1 MWYEL
6 PPSPDSHS
14 GGFSPTCLCLSQED
28 SPKLPCSSHSERRV
42 QSQHYYVWRDYTSI
56 LCFVSQGNRGPKRRW
71 NAGLPSTPLL
81 LRLKK
86 PDSQHILRWN
96 ASSLYSRSL
105 CTPGFICV
113 CVCFKC
119 LSIMFFPLKK
129 QKVWLSFNR
138 HEFERTLGD
147 SEGQGSLVCCSPW
160 GCRVG
165 HDLAT
170 TNILSLSTSVL
181 QGITSSP
188 VVPISESM
196 GSLRVGQTERLHF
209 LFSLWCIGEGNGNP
223 LQCSCLENPRDGGA
237 WWDAVCGVTQSRTR
251 LQWLSSSS
259 KRYQI
264 GVTYCCGRFATIMW
278 NVKGSET
285 FISLGLPASNPTVV
299 CFLSLTVSWAQLPTC
314 PGFWRAL
321 CMLPPP

>member
-1 MWYEL
+1 MWYGL
-6 PPSPDSHS
+6 PPSPDLRS

-71 NAGLPSTPLL
+71 NPGLPSAPLR

-86 PDSQHILRWN
+86 PDSHHILRWN

-119 LSIMFFPLKK
+119 LSIMFFPLKI

-170 TNILSLSTSVL
+170 TSILSLSTSVL

-196 GSLRVGQTERLHF
+196 GSL
-209 LFSLWCIGEGNGNP
+209 
-223 LQCSCLENPRDGGA
+223 
-237 WWDAVCGVTQSRTR
+237 GVRHDWGTS
-251 LQWLSSSS
+251 
-259 KRYQI
+259 
-264 GVTYCCGRFATIMW
+264 
-278 NVKGSET
+278 
-285 FISLGLPASNPTVV
+285 
-299 CFLSLTVSWAQLPTC
+299 LSLFTFMRWRRKWQPTPVFLPGESQGRGSLVGCRLWGHTESDTTEVT
-314 PGFWRAL
+314 
-321 CMLPPP
+321 